1 MEKDPNTGTVS
12 GLTAQQAK
20 EFHAA
25 FMSSTLGFV
34 LVTVIAHTLVWFWR
48 PWF

>member
-1 MEKDPNTGTVS
+1 MAADNTRGSLS
-12 GLTAQQAK
+12 GLTEQQAK

-25 FMSSTLGFV
+25 MMSGTLGFV
-34 LVTVIAHTLVWFWR
+34 AACLVAHVLVWFWR